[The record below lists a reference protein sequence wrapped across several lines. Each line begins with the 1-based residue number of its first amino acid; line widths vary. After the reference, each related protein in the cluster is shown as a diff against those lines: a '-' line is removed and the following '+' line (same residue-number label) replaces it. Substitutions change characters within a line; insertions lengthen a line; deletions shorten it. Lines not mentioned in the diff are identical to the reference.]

1 MLEILK
7 SAETYDLVFVSIA
20 IVLILMFGA
29 FLINL
34 AIQSGKD
41 KKKVDKFV
49 KDNLHKIEYLKYRI
63 MMCSNLNKF
72 YIIKRWADV
81 VTENLRSEMV
91 LISYDYGYDYGSSII
106 RDIKNLISSR
116 EECLIKESGL
126 LESQ

>member
-34 AIQSGKD
+34 AIQAGKD

-63 MMCSNLNKF
+63 MMCRSLDKF

-126 LESQ
+126 LENQ